1 SRLPSAEDPQFG
13 LPIASSFI
21 VAGATSSID
30 LHDPSGLH
38 AGDAEPVRI
47 YSTDGSIVS
56 GQGSGLGAMILDL
69 PKPGLLAAGLDIV
82 DLSLRGQHLYAGDV
96 TRILAGR
103 DIYNTPLAP
112 QRSVAFIEIGGPG
125 TLMLQA
131 GRDIGPLTSAN
142 DALALGYLRPVG
154 AQYPGIRTV
163 GNQNNVWLPREGAS
177 ILLAFGTAPGQA
189 LDAFAAKYID
199 PAVLHDPL
207 DPTDTLGTPD
217 YGDALLAFIRQ
228 LEADRAAREGV
239 DFAPSAID
247 RTAAW
252 EIFGTLPEPQR
263 LLFAYGVLLDIL
275 DRTGLDYND
284 PDSRFA
290 QQYARGFEAIDTLF
304 PASLGY
310 TLNTRD
316 GTPPS
321 VVPTGTLDMRGSTI
335 QTQRGGDILVLGP
348 GGDVVVGSTSAPP
361 LVPASAFTAGIGPN
375 NQGILVLEQG
385 RIRMFTDQSVL
396 LAQSRIFTEQ
406 GGDLLIW
413 SSNGDIN
420 AGKGAKT

>member
-1 SRLPSAEDPQFG
+1 
-13 LPIASSFI
+13 
-21 VAGATSSID
+21 
-30 LHDPSGLH
+30 
-38 AGDAEPVRI
+38 
-47 YSTDGSIVS
+47 
-56 GQGSGLGAMILDL
+56 
-69 PKPGLLAAGLDIV
+69 
-82 DLSLRGQHLYAGDV
+82 
-96 TRILAGR
+96 
-103 DIYNTPLAP
+103 
-112 QRSVAFIEIGGPG
+112 
-125 TLMLQA
+125 
-131 GRDIGPLTSAN
+131 
-142 DALALGYLRPVG
+142 
-154 AQYPGIRTV
+154 
-163 GNQNNVWLPREGAS
+163 
-177 ILLAFGTAPGQA
+177 
-189 LDAFAAKYID
+189 
-199 PAVLHDPL
+199 
-207 DPTDTLGTPD
+207 
-217 YGDALLAFIRQ
+217 
-228 LEADRAAREGV
+228 
-239 DFAPSAID
+239 
-247 RTAAW
+247 
-252 EIFGTLPEPQR
+252 R

-348 GGDVVVGSTSAPP
+348 GGDVGVGSTSAPP

-420 AGKGAKT
+420 AGKGVKTSSEIPPPSFLCDVDHFCVPDAGSQVSGAGIAVLQTLAGQPSGVANLVAPGGTVDAGDAGIRVSGSLNVAALKVANADNIAVSGNASGVPTTVVDTGALGAASSVSASVSQSAVQSGGASRAREEPALMVNVEVLGFGGVPDEDED